1 MRFALT
7 LGLVAAAV
15 AVAGTQPMH
24 AQSGG
29 VDPGATPAALGGA
42 LPAYVAEFGEDV
54 AFWHRPAGPDFAA
67 VLNDFVHLEAS
78 VQQWHEPSFDATLQ
92 EFEDRFAATGT
103 EEGTIMATTLR
114 YVHED
119 LRTSRRAAILDDFR
133 TSGRIL
139 QLFQQGVRELGTL
152 LPGSN

>member
-1 MRFALT
+1 MSPS
-7 LGLVAAAV
+7 
-15 AVAGTQPMH
+15 GT
-24 AQSGG
+24 G
-29 VDPGATPAALGGA
+29 
-42 LPAYVAEFGEDV
+42 
-54 AFWHRPAGPDFAA
+54 RPAPDFAS

-114 YVHED
+114 YVRGD

-133 TSGRIL
+133 TSGRIQ
-139 QLFQQGVRELGTL
+139 QLFRQGVRELGTL